1 MASSVAPGVCGKRLL
16 PTTIDQLSR
25 EDPDRPWAS
34 IPRDDYDLS
43 QGFVDISYAVLA
55 NAVNK
60 LAWLVERS
68 IGRSDS
74 FETIAY
80 LGTPDIRYHMMQMAV
95 CKTGHKVLYSSQLNS
110 LAVHLSLMKQTDCKH
125 IFSAVGVNVS
135 DIIGSRP
142 MGAYDVPELEELL
155 DMEDKVPHF
164 PYTKTF
170 EEAFHEPSTQDAQEL
185 LPDVGGRKHLQ
196 ALHKPGKGVR
206 FIMVTLP
213 FHALSAGFAMIMTVF
228 GGGVFVPGFAHR
240 ATQPEE
246 ICDILDHAH
255 VTQSLFTP
263 WMMDYIAR
271 QPNAQAY
278 IEPFDSAMYC
288 GAFLA
293 EEAACVWARWTT
305 VRPAWGATETLAPPQ
320 LVGDDNGEDYS
331 YVLFDPAHS
340 GIEFRDVGTTYAA
353 AEAGA
358 EPTPLYEMV
367 FTISPATAP
376 VASWH
381 ANQGVDIA
389 AVAAA
394 GEGPG
399 AEGGYPELRIGDLWA
414 PHPDPAKAGVA
425 WRFVGRVDDIISFS
439 SGVNYHP
446 GPMEKL
452 IRGHEAV
459 SEALV
464 LGTGHR
470 QPVALA
476 EAVKNE
482 VWVSCIEPG
491 NSIVPSHGKISEW
504 HMIILPAGSFVR
516 TLKGNVIR
524 RQTERKFW
532 EAIGK
537 IYAEFG
543 DEWQDGRDRY
553 GSISKSVS
561 LEVSVEVQDKA

>member
-1 MASSVAPGVCGKRLL
+1 
-16 PTTIDQLSR
+16 
-25 EDPDRPWAS
+25 
-34 IPRDDYDLS
+34 
-43 QGFVDISYAVLA
+43 
-55 NAVNK
+55 
-60 LAWLVERS
+60 
-68 IGRSDS
+68 
-74 FETIAY
+74 
-80 LGTPDIRYHMMQMAV
+80 
-95 CKTGHKVLYSSQLNS
+95 
-110 LAVHLSLMKQTDCKH
+110 
-125 IFSAVGVNVS
+125 
-135 DIIGSRP
+135 
-142 MGAYDVPELEELL
+142 
-155 DMEDKVPHF
+155 
-164 PYTKTF
+164 
-170 EEAFHEPSTQDAQEL
+170 
-185 LPDVGGRKHLQ
+185 
-196 ALHKPGKGVR
+196 
-206 FIMVTLP
+206 
-213 FHALSAGFAMIMTVF
+213 
-228 GGGVFVPGFAHR
+228 
-240 ATQPEE
+240 
-246 ICDILDHAH
+246 
-255 VTQSLFTP
+255 
-263 WMMDYIAR
+263 MDYIAR

-331 YVLFDPAHS
+331 YVFFDPAHS
-340 GIEFRDVGTTYAA
+340 GIEFRDAGTTYAA

-446 GPMEKL
+446 GPMEQL

-470 QPVALA
+470 QPVALVELHAREEEEEEEGGLEA